1 VLKQLTILEPTAN
14 GPSPT
19 DITGDLEEC
28 KTGVAAGGECRLVD
42 ESAPEDGG
50 VPDGG
55 LAKADPHMCLLG
67 AADWCRCQGD
77 PTASELGAWNC
88 DPFSPGSV
96 VIATFDRLL
105 DTTPFEA
112 DGGTPADEIV
122 ALTSTP
128 AATVEPIVDYSS
140 TGSANFAL
148 VFNNFGPF
156 FGNFRS
162 FGPSIQVGGS
172 PALPSGATIGID
184 LSKMNV
190 RAKDGKTSFTGEGFL
205 EDGSIKFKTTPFGVA
220 FTSPVGDDLPT
231 TPPASTDGGVADG
244 GASDAGASDA
254 AVADASADAPPAA
267 PAPTTG
273 PVPADMDMVAV
284 TLTFTTLVA
293 EDAQTHVTMTVDG
306 QPFTAF
312 TITSALQ
319 DMDGAP
325 VYPTTGLVITPTG
338 KWEPGKSYTVTVD
351 ANVADLTGVK
361 LGKAKAH
368 TFVMAN

>member
-1 VLKQLTILEPTAN
+1 MLKQLTILEPTAN

-19 DITGDLEEC
+19 DITSDVIEC
-28 KTGVAAGGECRLVD
+28 ATGVTAGGECRLVD
-42 ESAPEDGG
+42 ESAPEDAG

-55 LAKADPHMCLLG
+55 LAKADPHLCLKG

-77 PTASELGAWNC
+77 PTASEFGAWNC
-88 DPFSPGSV
+88 EFSPGSV

-190 RAKDGKTSFTGEGFL
+190 RAKDGKTAFIGEGFL
-205 EDGSIKFKTTPFGVA
+205 KDGSIKFKTTPFDVA
-220 FTSPVGDDLPT
+220 FTSPVGDELPA
-231 TPPASTDGGVADG
+231 TPAPTDGGV
-244 GASDAGASDA
+244 SDAGASDA
-254 AVADASADAPPAA
+254 GVADAGTSDAAVIISPP
-267 PAPTTG
+267 PTTG
-273 PVPADMDMVAV
+273 PVPADMNMGAV
-284 TLTFTTLVA
+284 TLAFTNLVEKAA
-293 EDAQTHVTMTVDG
+293 ETHVTMTVDDK
-306 QPFTAF
+306 PFTAF
-312 TITSALQ
+312 TITSTLTAE
-319 DMDGAP
+319 DGDGGTVA
-325 VYPTTGLVITPTG
+325 VYPTPGLVITPNTMWEAG
-338 KWEPGKSYTVTVD
+338 KKYVVIVD
-351 ANVADLTGVK
+351 ANTADVTGIK
-361 LGKAKAH
+361 LGSAKAH